1 MTDVQIELLF
11 RQACWAHEKG
21 QYDQALR
28 LFDQVLDLDSD
39 HALAHLNRGVV
50 LQSLG
55 RWQDSVMSL
64 TQALA
69 YDAHMALGWSN
80 LGVAL
85 IQLTQLDA
93 ALQCFDRAIDLQAD
107 LASAHSNRGVVLR
120 DLLRFEEAIASH
132 KKAISLRPDQGSAW
146 NNLGLALKEAGK
158 MDVALDAFEQALLLD
173 RTNALAWGNKGV
185 TLQSMHRSQEA
196 LECYE
201 KALTLRPDMADLNW
215 NRSHAL
221 LSLGR
226 MEEGWSL
233 FEARWQAKRVG
244 MTLRYPQT
252 AQWKG
257 ENLFDKTVLVWH
269 EQGLGDTLQFCRYVP
284 LLARLGARVVLEVP
298 ASLQRL
304 LACLPGVGQMLT
316 RGESAPN
323 FDWHCPMMSLPGQF
337 AGPKQ
342 KFAWEGAYLKAHP
355 ADAQKWSER
364 LGKPSGRRIGL
375 VWSGGFRPDQPE
387 LHATN
392 QRRNLPFE
400 SLAPLIELDYE
411 FFSLQKGEHAEREY
425 AHSPLY
431 LRQRVM
437 DWSAEL
443 SDFAETA
450 ALIENLDLIIS
461 VDTSTAH
468 LAAAMG
474 KPVWLLNRRDS
485 CWRWRLSDQATPWY
499 PSLRLF
505 NQSRSGDWGA
515 VIEEVRV
522 ELDQPRASFMKAMS

>member
-1 MTDVQIELLF
+1 VQIEPIF
-11 RQACWAHEKG
+11 RRACWAHEKG
-21 QYDQALR
+21 QHDQALR
-28 LFDQVLDLDSD
+28 LFDQVLDLDPA
-39 HALAHLNRGVV
+39 HALAYLNRGVV

-69 YDAHMALGWSN
+69 FDAHMALGWSN

-85 IQLTQLDA
+85 KQLGQLDA
-93 ALQCFDRAIDLQAD
+93 ALQCFDRAIDSQAD
-107 LASAHSNRGVVLR
+107 LASAHTNRGVVLR

-158 MDVALDAFEQALLLD
+158 MDEALDGFDQALVLD
-173 RTNALAWGNKGV
+173 RTNALAWCNKGV
-185 TLQSMHRSQEA
+185 TLQSMHRSLEA

-201 KALTLRPDMADLNW
+201 QALTLRPDMADLDW

-233 FEARWQAKRVG
+233 FEARWQAKGVG
-244 MTLRYPQT
+244 MTLRYPQS

-257 ENLFDKTVLVWH
+257 ENLFGKTVLVWH

-284 LLARLGARVVLEVP
+284 LLKRLGAIVILEVP
-298 ASLQRL
+298 ASLHKL
-304 LACLPGVGQMLT
+304 LSCLPGVDQLIT
-316 RGESAPN
+316 RGDSTPA
-323 FDWHCPMMSLPGQF
+323 FDWHCPMMSLPGRF
-337 AGPKQ
+337 AAQEDG
-342 KFAWEGAYLKAHP
+342 FTWEGAYLKAHP
-355 ADAQKWSER
+355 ADAIKWSER
-364 LGKPSGRRIGL
+364 LGQPSGRRIGL

-411 FFSLQKGEHAEREY
+411 FFSLQKGDHAEREY
-425 AHSPLY
+425 AQASPR
-431 LRQRVM
+431 LRQRVT
-437 DWSAEL
+437 DWTADL

-450 ALIENLDLIIS
+450 ALIENVDLVIS

-505 NQSRSGDWGA
+505 NQSRPGDWGA

>member
-1 MTDVQIELLF
+1 MQVEAIF
-11 RQACWAHEKG
+11 HQACSAHELNHHER
-21 QYDQALR
+21 ALT
-28 LFDQVLDLDSD
+28 LFDQLLAIEPA
-39 HALAHLNRGVV
+39 HALGHLNRGVV
-50 LQSLG
+50 LQALG
-55 RWQDSVMSL
+55 RWQESVMSL

-69 YDAHMALGWSN
+69 LDSGIALGWNN

-85 IQLTQLDA
+85 KQLKQLDA
-93 ALQCFDRAIDLQAD
+93 ALQCFDRAIDLQSD

-120 DLLRFEEAIASH
+120 DLLRFEESVASH
-132 KKAISLRPDQGSAW
+132 KRAISVQPDQTAAW
-146 NNLGLALKEAGK
+146 NNLGLALKEKGA
-158 MDVALDAFEQALLLD
+158 MNEALSAFEHALALDSA
-173 RTNALAWGNKGV
+173 NPWAWCNRGV

-201 KALTLRPDMADLNW
+201 QALALRPDMADLDW

-226 MEEGWSL
+226 LEEGWSL
-233 FEARWQAKRVG
+233 FESRWKAQGPG
-244 MTLRYPQT
+244 MTLRYPP
-252 AQWKG
+252 ASQWQG
-257 ENLFDKTVLVWH
+257 EDLAAKTLLVWH

-298 ASLQRL
+298 ASLRRL
-304 LACLPGVGQMLT
+304 LACLPGVDQTLT
-316 RGESAPN
+316 RGESVPG
-323 FDWHCPMMSLPGQF
+323 FDWHCPMMSLPGRF
-337 AGPKQ
+337 TAHRHE
-342 KFAWEGAYLKAHP
+342 FAWEVAYLSAHP

-425 AHSPLY
+425 AQSPLN

-485 CWRWRLSDQATPWY
+485 CWRWRLSDQSTPWY

-505 NQSRSGDWGA
+505 NQSRPGDWGA
-515 VIEEVRV
+515 VIEEVRM